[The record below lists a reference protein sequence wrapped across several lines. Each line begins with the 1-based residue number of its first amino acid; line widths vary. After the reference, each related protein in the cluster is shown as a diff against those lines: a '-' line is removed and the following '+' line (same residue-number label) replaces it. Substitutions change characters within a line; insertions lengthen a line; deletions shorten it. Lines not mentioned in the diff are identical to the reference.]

1 MLSLP
6 VPAASL
12 RARTCLPARRAPFRA
27 LNHLI
32 SFFLFTIGEAIFGAK
47 SIFLPEGR
55 EVGALYG
62 CRGGLQPGARRML
75 ALCSGMPVSSK
86 HTRAKAATPARM
98 SSLDGNA
105 KQSRRCDLVSLG
117 LHDHS
122 GPGLKAIPA
131 LAAGATSLVTSTR
144 SGNFS
149 QRKMTP

>member
-32 SFFLFTIGEAIFGAK
+32 SFFLFTIGEAIFGVK
-47 SIFLPEGR
+47 SIFLPESR

-62 CRGGLQPGARRML
+62 CRAGRQRGPVRRML

-86 HTRAKAATPARM
+86 QTRANAATPLLI
-98 SSLDGNA
+98 SSFDGRA
-105 KQSRRCDLVSLG
+105 KQSRG
-117 LHDHS
+117 
-122 GPGLKAIPA
+122 
-131 LAAGATSLVTSTR
+131 
-144 SGNFS
+144 
-149 QRKMTP
+149 